1 MAAIRWFFQSVLM
14 LTLFIFLSGCDQF
27 LPQIIA
33 SPTPTSSATVAPTWT
48 ATTSPTEDATATPT
62 ITPTA
67 TYFLLPTATYTP
79 VGMPTAT
86 LPPTP
91 TVASVKPN
99 ARAKFYGE
107 FSNNGAIKF
116 ETNERGEIVNY
127 LMVRFRCFGKDQ
139 ILDLRAAGLKIVNG
153 SFSYG
158 TGGGIVWGRFTRPD
172 AVTGTFSIEMAQ
184 GKNVCSVNSNWSA
197 SQQ

>member
-1 MAAIRWFFQSVLM
+1 MALIRRSFQSMVM
-14 LTLFIFLSGCDQF
+14 FILIIFTSGCDQF
-27 LPQIIA
+27 LPQLIA
-33 SPTPTSSATVAPTWT
+33 SPTPTSSATLAPTST
-48 ATTSPTEDATATPT
+48 VTTSPTEDATATST

-67 TYFLLPTATYTP
+67 TYFLLPTATHTP

-116 ETNERGEIVNY
+116 ETNERGEIVNN
-127 LMVRFRCFGKDQ
+127 LMVRFRCFGRNQ

-158 TGGGIVWGRFTRPD
+158 TGGGIIWGRFTRPD
-172 AVTGTFSIEMAQ
+172 SVTGSFNIEMAE
-184 GKNVCSVNSNWSA
+184 GKNVCSVSSNWTA
-197 SQQ
+197 TQQ